1 MTSDAFLRRLRR
13 GLHGLPKDEIEE
25 IVGDYAA
32 HFSESGADG
41 RSKAE
46 VAAALGDPDR
56 IAREIRAER
65 GLQRFEQHW
74 SLTNLF
80 AALMALCGLAIVDLF
95 FLLPLLLVVVITAF
109 ALAIVLLALG
119 AAGLKIMV
127 TALFLPSGMALMDV
141 LASLFIGA
149 GLVSCLIGGG
159 ALLLIGMGAGVR
171 IFGHYARLHF
181 RVLQQERREI

>member
-1 MTSDAFLRRLRR
+1 MSRGDFLRRLRR
-13 GLHGLPKDEIEE
+13 GLDGLSKDEVEE
-25 IVGDYAA
+25 IVADYAA
-32 HFSESGADG
+32 HFSESGMDG
-41 RSKAE
+41 RSEAE

-65 GLQRFEQHW
+65 GLRRFEQHW

-80 AALMALCGLAIVDLF
+80 AALMALSGLAIVDLF
-95 FLLPLLLVVVITAF
+95 FLLPLLLVAVITAF

-127 TALFLPSGMALMDV
+127 TALFLPPGMVATDV

-149 GLVSCLIGGG
+149 GLISCLVGGG
-159 ALLLIGMGAGVR
+159 ALLLMGMGVGVR

-181 RVLQQERREI
+181 RVLQQDRRES